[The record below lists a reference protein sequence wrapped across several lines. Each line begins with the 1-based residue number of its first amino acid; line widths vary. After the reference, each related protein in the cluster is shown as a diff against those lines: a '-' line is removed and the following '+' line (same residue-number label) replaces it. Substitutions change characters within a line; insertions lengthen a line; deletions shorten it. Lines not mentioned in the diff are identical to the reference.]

1 MPIRWYK
8 PNGTDSE
15 AIKSEPDRLDCPKS
29 VNPLGSNAVKTTNF
43 DTFIRSFKFVRFGAR
58 VTLTPWFIL
67 GLAHWTWTISLLI
80 TLRENQ
86 WAWYELVKWN
96 DDDPFRIIPSGQFEP
111 NNYLAVTTALGLFQ
125 LDKEYSTTLLRFLRG
140 VVGLVSFVLNSYVRL
155 RSSVIP
161 QITRVDYF
169 DDKVKV
175 I

>member
-15 AIKSEPDRLDCPKS
+15 AIKSELQTHAIEQDQQQ
-29 VNPLGSNAVKTTNF
+29 
-43 DTFIRSFKFVRFGAR
+43 RSKVGPNDSDAR

-96 DDDPFRIIPSGQFEP
+96 DDDPFGIIPSGQFEP
-111 NNYLAVTTALGLFQ
+111 
-125 LDKEYSTTLLRFLRG
+125 STSARRYKFGKR
-140 VVGLVSFVLNSYVRL
+140 RH
-155 RSSVIP
+155 
-161 QITRVDYF
+161 
-169 DDKVKV
+169 
-175 I
+175 